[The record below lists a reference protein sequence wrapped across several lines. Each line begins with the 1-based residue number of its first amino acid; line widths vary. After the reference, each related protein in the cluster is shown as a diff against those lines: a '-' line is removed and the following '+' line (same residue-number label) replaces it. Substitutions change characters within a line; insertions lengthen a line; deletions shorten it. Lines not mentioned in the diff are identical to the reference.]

1 MLPEKAAY
9 FEKEIF
15 EPRESSKLTYPQLR
29 DYIDYLRRS
38 GYTATQLEVELYK
51 NEAGEWIAIAVE
63 HDVTAKGRTE
73 NEALSLL
80 MDALAAHFK
89 KS

>member
-1 MLPEKAAY
+1 MY
-9 FEKEIF
+9 
-15 EPRESSKLTYPQLR
+15 
-29 DYIDYLRRS
+29 S
-38 GYTATQLEVELYK
+38 GAVNFEVELYK
-51 NEAGEWIAIAVE
+51 NETGEWVAIAVE

-73 NEALSLL
+73 NEALSSL

>member
-1 MLPEKAAY
+1 MGRAALKVDGLVY
-9 FEKEIF
+9 
-15 EPRESSKLTYPQLR
+15 
-29 DYIDYLRRS
+29 S
-38 GYTATQLEVELYK
+38 GAVNFEVEIYR
-51 NEAGEWIAIAVE
+51 NEAGEWVATAVA

-80 MDALAAHFK
+80 MNALNAHFK

>member
-1 MLPEKAAY
+1 VGRAALKVDRLVY
-9 FEKEIF
+9 
-15 EPRESSKLTYPQLR
+15 
-29 DYIDYLRRS
+29 S
-38 GYTATQLEVELYK
+38 GAVNFEVEMYK
-51 NEAGEWIAIAVE
+51 NEAGEWVATAVE

>member
-1 MLPEKAAY
+1 MGRAALKVDGLVY
-9 FEKEIF
+9 
-15 EPRESSKLTYPQLR
+15 
-29 DYIDYLRRS
+29 S
-38 GYTATQLEVELYK
+38 GAVNFEVEIYK
-51 NEAGEWIAIAVE
+51 NEGGEWVATAVE

>member
-1 MLPEKAAY
+1 MGRAALKVDGLVY
-9 FEKEIF
+9 
-15 EPRESSKLTYPQLR
+15 
-29 DYIDYLRRS
+29 S
-38 GYTATQLEVELYK
+38 GAVNFEVEIYK
-51 NEAGEWIAIAVE
+51 NEADEWVATAVE

-89 KS
+89 KA

>member
-1 MLPEKAAY
+1 MGRAALKVDGLVY
-9 FEKEIF
+9 
-15 EPRESSKLTYPQLR
+15 
-29 DYIDYLRRS
+29 S
-38 GYTATQLEVELYK
+38 GAVNFEVELYK
-51 NEAGEWIAIAVE
+51 NETGEWVATAVE

-80 MDALAAHFK
+80 MDALAVYFK